1 MLFTKVF
8 DDLEE
13 KAVVET
19 RLKLLNIIY
28 IILYLFHIWG
38 ICLFINKAFFSRM
51 FDIEIIVARKKM
63 KLNDELFFLSVI

>member
-28 IILYLFHIWG
+28 IILYSFHI
-38 ICLFINKAFFSRM
+38 
-51 FDIEIIVARKKM
+51 
-63 KLNDELFFLSVI
+63 